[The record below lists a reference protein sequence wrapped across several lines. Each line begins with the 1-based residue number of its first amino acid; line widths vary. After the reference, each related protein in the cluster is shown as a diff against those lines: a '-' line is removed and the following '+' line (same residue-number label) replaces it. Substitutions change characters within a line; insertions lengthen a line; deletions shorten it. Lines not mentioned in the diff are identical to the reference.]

1 MNYKVKIEDRNLSIN
16 LMHRSVIDLGIF
28 TVKAATHTFLFE
40 AKAMKSKDTN
50 WGADINETELEF
62 YVNNKR
68 CKYVGFKELYTQ
80 LYGNSFNTWEADLTR
95 QIEEEVAKQI
105 VKEYPGT
112 DVNY

>member
-1 MNYKVKIEDRNLSIN
+1 MTYKVKIAEVNKSFSLAHHSY
-16 LMHRSVIDLGIF
+16 IDLGVF
-28 TVKAATHTFLFE
+28 TVNASTYSFLYP
-40 AKAMKSKDTN
+40 AVKTDWAC
-50 WGADINETELEF
+50 DINDTELEF
-62 YVNNKR
+62 LVNNKK

-80 LYGNSFNTWEADLTR
+80 LYGNSFATFEADLIR

>member
-1 MNYKVKIEDRNLSIN
+1 MNYKVKIEDRSLSIN
-16 LMHRSVIDLGIF
+16 LHHHSVVDLGIF
-28 TVKAATHTFLFE
+28 TVKATTHAFLFE
-40 AKAMKSKDTN
+40 AKDTD
-50 WGADINETELEF
+50 WGADINETEMEF

-80 LYGNSFNTWEADLTR
+80 LYGNSFVTWEAEVIR
-95 QIEEEVAKQI
+95 QIEEEVAKRI

>member
-1 MNYKVKIEDRNLSIN
+1 MQYKVKIKDRSLSIN
-16 LMHRSVIDLGIF
+16 LMHHSTIDLGIF
-28 TVKAATHTFLFE
+28 TVKATTHTFLFE
-40 AKAMKSKDTN
+40 AKDTD

-80 LYGNSFNTWEADLTR
+80 LYGNSFVTWEADIIR
-95 QIEEEVAKQI
+95 QTEEEVAKQI

>member
-1 MNYKVKIEDRNLSIN
+1 MNYKVKIESRTLSIN
-16 LMHRSVIDLGIF
+16 LMHHSTVDLGIF
-28 TVKAATHTFLFE
+28 AVKATTHSFLFDGIKTE
-40 AKAMKSKDTN
+40 
-50 WGADINETELEF
+50 WGADINETEMEF
-62 YVNNKR
+62 YVNDKR

-95 QIEEEVAKQI
+95 QIEEEVAKRI

>member
-1 MNYKVKIEDRNLSIN
+1 MNYKVKINDRSLSIN
-16 LMHRSVIDLGIF
+16 LMHNSVIDLGVF

-40 AKAMKSKDTN
+40 AKDTD

-62 YVNNKR
+62 YVNDKR

-80 LYGNSFNTWEADLTR
+80 LYGNSFATFEADIIR
-95 QIEEEVAKQI
+95 QIEEVVAKQI

-112 DVNY
+112 DVNF